1 MPEEP
6 VKKEEKNQY
15 ILSSVDNTLKVLD
28 FLGVRDNIGIT
39 EICRGCNLDKT
50 SVFKILYTLER
61 KNYVFKTAN
70 SKYRLGIKF
79 MNYGDLVAQRQD
91 LIEIATPYMQML
103 CQRVEESVQLG
114 SLNTTG
120 RVVIL
125 HKEKPNR
132 SGISDTR
139 IGFELDAYTN
149 SLGKSLLAFLHA
161 PILQGI
167 VEQFKFRLHT
177 PNTITSAETLYAV
190 LDKIR
195 EQGYAQDV
203 DEHYVGYS
211 SVSAPIF
218 NAARQC
224 MAGVGVVC
232 ATDILL
238 EKKAQF
244 VAELLTI
251 TQEIS
256 RTMGYLSGESN

>member
-1 MPEEP
+1 MPAEHETKE
-6 VKKEEKNQY
+6 KKSQY
-15 ILSSVDNTLKVLD
+15 ILSSVNNALKVLD

-91 LIEIATPYMQML
+91 LTEIAMPYMQML
-103 CQRVEESVQLG
+103 CQRIEESVYLG
-114 SLNTTG
+114 SLNTIG
-120 RVVIL
+120 RVIIL

-132 SGISDTR
+132 SGSSDTR
-139 IGFELDAYTN
+139 IGYELDAYTN
-149 SLGKSLLAFLHA
+149 SLGKALLAYLHA

-167 VEQFKFRLHT
+167 VEQYHFRPRT
-177 PNTITSAETLYAV
+177 PFTIASAEMLYAA

-195 EQGYAQDV
+195 EQGYAEDA
-203 DEHYVGYS
+203 DEQSVGYS

-224 MAGVGVVC
+224 VAGINIVC
-232 ATDILL
+232 ATEVFL
-238 EKKAQF
+238 EKREDF
-244 VAELLTI
+244 VAELLPI

-256 RTMGYLSGESN
+256 RKMGYLSVEG